1 MQQGLPESLAASL
14 VRLRAV
20 RQRSAEVNNFNS
32 RVDAVESEVMQEVTR
47 LQDELRRQQ
56 EQGRTLAQL
65 SFRPDVKLLSLDG
78 NTAVPALRHVLT
90 SNSRV
95 LERMFA
101 AHTAEAQSGTIKTE
115 ATLSVLEHVMK
126 SLHCAACADDEA
138 DAVVLLGACELA
150 ARWELGAVFRSTAS
164 ALRNKL
170 DARSAALVLA
180 AADKHV
186 EADAASAGW
195 QKLREDAAAALAR
208 LVPMGA
214 LQPAF
219 KTLGLSSILEV
230 VSHVKEDTV
239 TVPDLDIDITSPGYT
254 GSQTCFD
261 GPLSKDLVWR
271 PRDRDGVKFDEHG
284 LLAQKR
290 DGGSLGLYMRNVAHA
305 ATGKQVEFAIK
316 ANNKEWRTDDDAA
329 MSTSPAGH
337 GLGWCDFLPP

>member
-1 MQQGLPESLAASL
+1 
-14 VRLRAV
+14 
-20 RQRSAEVNNFNS
+20 
-32 RVDAVESEVMQEVTR
+32 
-47 LQDELRRQQ
+47 
-56 EQGRTLAQL
+56 
-65 SFRPDVKLLSLDG
+65 
-78 NTAVPALRHVLT
+78 
-90 SNSRV
+90 
-95 LERMFA
+95 
-101 AHTAEAQSGTIKTE
+101 
-115 ATLSVLEHVMK
+115 
-126 SLHCAACADDEA
+126 
-138 DAVVLLGACELA
+138 
-150 ARWELGAVFRSTAS
+150 VFRSTAS

-186 EADAASAGW
+186 EADAVSAGW